1 METGKFLNTIAK
13 IISVLFHPLIIP
25 TFGCIVIF
33 NSGYYVGLLN
43 PKIMQAVYI
52 VVFVLTF
59 LLPALIIPALYLQ
72 KYITSFAIDE
82 KNERLLPITIVAVMY
97 GLSYY
102 FMQRSGFP
110 PILLHFILG
119 CIICLVLGLL
129 ITIKWKIRLHM
140 IGLGGLTGLIVFL
153 AHSYGLGLHY
163 FLIFVILA
171 SGVTATA
178 RLILQSHN
186 QLQVYAGY
194 FLGVAGIWLSM
205 IFL

>member
-1 METGKFLNTIAK
+1 METGKSLSVAAK
-13 IISVLFHPLIIP
+13 IISFLSHPLLIP
-25 TFGCIVIF
+25 SLGCIVIF

-72 KYITSFAIDE
+72 KYITSFVIE
-82 KNERLLPITIVAVMY
+82 ERNERLLPLSIVAVMY

-119 CIICLVLGLL
+119 CIICLVLGLI
-129 ITIKWKIRLHM
+129 ITIKWKISLHM
-140 IGLGGLTGLIVFL
+140 IGLGGLTGLIAFL
-153 AHSYGLGLHY
+153 SHSYGLGLHY
-163 FLIFVILA
+163 FLIFAFIVAGLT
-171 SGVTATA
+171 GTA
-178 RLILQSHN
+178 RLILGCHIPSQI
-186 QLQVYAGY
+186 YAGY
-194 FLGVAGIWLSM
+194 FLGIAGIWFSM
-205 IFL
+205 LLF